1 VLDELLIRQT
11 RAKTSFSASQTGSPT
26 AAVAP
31 LQPREESHNY
41 ENLGLQGFTQ
51 GVLGTVNSKSNIY
64 HICKSLVSTILLMAN
79 SYEDQTVHHYYAGP
93 LKARTPTIVYM
104 MGIPLPQNPTNI
116 IPQSQPAPWHID
128 DVVYMLALP
137 LQHRTEGASGDS
149 VEHQG
154 PIIQPPPTMDSSFQS
169 TESNRSRNVPVAPVC
184 HGNSNSGGGGS
195 KTQARTKKKEDQN
208 WKVKKEVL

>member
-1 VLDELLIRQT
+1 M
-11 RAKTSFSASQTGSPT
+11 
-26 AAVAP
+26 
-31 LQPREESHNY
+31 
-41 ENLGLQGFTQ
+41 
-51 GVLGTVNSKSNIY
+51 
-64 HICKSLVSTILLMAN
+64 STILLMAN

-116 IPQSQPAPWHID
+116 TPQSQPAPWHID
-128 DVVYMLALP
+128 DVVYMLSLP

-169 TESNRSRNVPVAPVC
+169 TESNRSRNVPVAPAC
-184 HGNSNSGGGGS
+184 HKVSNSGGFRKPKQGQKRK
-195 KTQARTKKKEDQN
+195 KTNTEK
-208 WKVKKEVL
+208 